1 MFSHQ
6 FELSVLRRY
15 PFDTVK
21 VRLQTL
27 GASAPAASATGLS
40 FSGPMDCIVKTWKN
54 DGFMGFYRGL
64 SSPVVGAAFEA
75 AVLFSSF
82 GQMTYLMTG
91 SKLPEN
97 MTMQQ
102 VLTAGAV
109 SGFAVAHVLAPVE
122 LVKCKIQVQTKGRSG
137 AIYSGPLHCAYSIMK
152 SQGPLALFHGYQA
165 TVFREIPGNIAW
177 FGAYETAIRSMTPVG
192 QKRESLPSYYPA
204 IAGALG
210 GMGYWLSMFPI
221 DTVKSRIQS
230 GVGTTGGS
238 FFSVF
243 AKILAS
249 EGLRGLYAGMGITL
263 ARALPSNA
271 LIFTVY
277 EEASRFMNK

>member
-1 MFSHQ
+1 MLFHQ

-97 MTMQQ
+97 MTMPQ
-102 VLTAGAV
+102 VFLAGAA

-122 LVKCKIQVQTKGRSG
+122 LVKCKIQIQTKGRAG
-137 AIYSGPLHCAYSIMK
+137 AVYSGPLHCAYSIVK
-152 SQGPLALFHGYQA
+152 AQGPLALFHGYQS

-177 FGAYETAIRSMTPVG
+177 FGAYETVIRALTPAG
-192 QKRESLPSYYPA
+192 HKRETLPSYYPA
-204 IAGALG
+204 VAGALG
-210 GMGYWLSMFPI
+210 GLGYWLSMFPI

-230 GVGTTGGS
+230 GVGATGTS
-238 FFSVF
+238 FSSVF
-243 AKILAS
+243 SKILAS

-277 EEASRFMNK
+277 EQSSRFLNK

>member
-1 MFSHQ
+1 
-6 FELSVLRRY
+6 
-15 PFDTVK
+15 
-21 VRLQTL
+21 
-27 GASAPAASATGLS
+27 
-40 FSGPMDCIVKTWKN
+40 MDCIVKTWKH
-54 DGFMGFYRGL
+54 DGFLGFYRGV

-91 SKLPEN
+91 SKNSEN
-97 MTMQQ
+97 MTMPQ
-102 VLTAGAV
+102 VFLAGAA

-122 LVKCKIQVQTKGRSG
+122 LVKCKIQIQTKGRAG
-137 AIYSGPLHCAYSIMK
+137 AVYSGPLHCAYSIVK
-152 SQGPLALFHGYQA
+152 AQGPLALFHGYQS

-177 FGAYETAIRSMTPVG
+177 FGAYETVIRALTPAG
-192 QKRESLPSYYPA
+192 HKRETLPSYYPA
-204 IAGALG
+204 VAGALG

-230 GVGTTGGS
+230 GVGATGTS
-238 FFSVF
+238 FSSVF
-243 AKILAS
+243 SKILAS

-277 EEASRFMNK
+277 EQSSRFLNK

>member
-1 MFSHQ
+1 VSFLLPGCL
-6 FELSVLRRY
+6 FVAVLTRGRRY

-27 GASAPAASATGLS
+27 GSTSPTSSGALS
-40 FSGPMDCIVKTWKN
+40 FAGPLDCAIKTWRN

-82 GQMTYLMTG
+82 GQMTYLITG
-91 SKLPEN
+91 AK
-97 MTMQQ
+97 
-102 VLTAGAV
+102 
-109 SGFAVAHVLAPVE
+109 HVLAPIE
-122 LVKCKIQVQTKGRSG
+122 LVKCKIQVQTKGHTAS
-137 AIYSGPLHCAYSIMK
+137 AYSGPLQCAYSILK
-152 SQGPLALFHGYQA
+152 SQGPLALFHGYQS
-165 TVFREIPGNIAW
+165 TVLREIPGNIAW
-177 FGAYETAIRSMTPVG
+177 FGAYETVIRALTPVG

-204 IAGALG
+204 VAGALG

-221 DTVKSRIQS
+221 DTVKSRIQA
-230 GVGTTGGS
+230 GIGTTQIS
-238 FFSVF
+238 FSVIF
-243 AKILAS
+243 MKILKT

-263 ARALPSNA
+263 LRAMPSNA

-277 EEASRFMNK
+277 EQVSRLLSKSE

>member
-1 MFSHQ
+1 M
-6 FELSVLRRY
+6 
-15 PFDTVK
+15 
-21 VRLQTL
+21 
-27 GASAPAASATGLS
+27 
-40 FSGPMDCIVKTWKN
+40 KTWKH
-54 DGFMGFYRGL
+54 DGFLGFYRGV

-97 MTMQQ
+97 MTMPQ
-102 VLTAGAV
+102 VFLAGAA

-122 LVKCKIQVQTKGRSG
+122 LVKCKIQIQTKGRAG
-137 AIYSGPLHCAYSIMK
+137 AVYSGPLHCAYSIVK
-152 SQGPLALFHGYQA
+152 AQGPLALFHGYQS

-177 FGAYETAIRSMTPVG
+177 FGAYETVIRALTPAG
-192 QKRESLPSYYPA
+192 HKRETLPSYYPA
-204 IAGALG
+204 VAGALG
-210 GMGYWLSMFPI
+210 GLGYWLSMFPI

-230 GVGTTGGS
+230 GVGATGTS
-238 FFSVF
+238 FSSVF
-243 AKILAS
+243 SKILAS

-277 EEASRFMNK
+277 EQSSRFLNK

>member
-1 MFSHQ
+1 
-6 FELSVLRRY
+6 
-15 PFDTVK
+15 
-21 VRLQTL
+21 LQTL
-27 GASAPAASATGLS
+27 GSSSAGAASVA
-40 FSGPMDCIVKTWKN
+40 FEGPLDCIIKTWKN

-64 SSPVVGAAFEA
+64 SSPVIGAAFEA

-82 GQMTYLMTG
+82 GQMTYVMTG
-91 SKLPEN
+91 TKLPEN
-97 MTMQQ
+97 MSMPQ
-102 VLTAGAV
+102 VFLSGAA

-122 LVKCKIQVQTKGRSG
+122 LVKCKMQIQTKGWTG
-137 AIYSGPLHCAYSIMK
+137 PVYTGPLNCAFSIVK
-152 SQGPLALFHGYQA
+152 AQGPLALFHGYQS

-177 FGAYETAIRSMTPVG
+177 FGAYETCIRALTPAG
-192 QKRESLPSYYPA
+192 HKRESLPSYYPA

-210 GMGYWLSMFPI
+210 GIGYWCSMFPI

-230 GVGTTGGS
+230 GVGASGS
-238 FFSVF
+238 SFASVF
-243 AKILAS
+243 MKILSS

-277 EEASRFMNK
+277 EEVSRIINKI

>member
-1 MFSHQ
+1 M
-6 FELSVLRRY
+6 LTIARRY

-27 GASAPAASATGLS
+27 GTSVSAASASGPS
-40 FSGPMDCIVKTWKN
+40 FSGPVDCIVKTWKN

-82 GQMTYLMTG
+82 GQMTYFMTG

-97 MTMQQ
+97 MTMPQ
-102 VLTAGAV
+102 VFAAGAV

-122 LVKCKIQVQTKGRSG
+122 LVKCKIQVQTKGI
-137 AIYSGPLHCAYSIMK
+137 AAAAVYSGPLHCAYSIVK
-152 SQGPLALFHGYQA
+152 SQGPLALFHGYQS

-177 FGAYETAIRSMTPVG
+177 FGAYEAVIRALTPAG

-238 FFSVF
+238 FHTVF
-243 AKILAS
+243 GKLLAS
-249 EGLRGLYAGMGITL
+249 EGIRGLYAGMGITL

-277 EEASRFMNK
+277 EELSRFLNK

>member
-1 MFSHQ
+1 
-6 FELSVLRRY
+6 
-15 PFDTVK
+15 VK

-27 GASAPAASATGLS
+27 GASSASAAEIG
-40 FSGPMDCIVKTWKN
+40 FAGPMDCIIKTWKN

-91 SKLPEN
+91 TKLPEN
-97 MTMQQ
+97 LSMPQ
-102 VLTAGAV
+102 VFVSGAA

-122 LVKCKIQVQTKGRSG
+122 LVKCKIQVQTKGRTG
-137 AIYSGPLHCAYSIMK
+137 PVYNGPLHCAYSIVK
-152 SQGPLALFHGYQA
+152 SQGPLALFHGYQS

-177 FGAYETAIRSMTPVG
+177 FGAYETVIRALTPAG

-204 IAGALG
+204 VAGALG

-230 GVGTTGGS
+230 GVGVTAGAS
-238 FFSVF
+238 FSSVF
-243 AKILAS
+243 MKILAT

-277 EEASRFMNK
+277 EEASRFLNK